1 METGA
6 FKVIVDNEYHFVDLV
21 TESARGDMCRINH
34 EVYYEI
40 DSSNDH
46 LSVSDNNDRRPDA
59 EVYTRTHV
67 IVSEVF
73 PYATTTCTFILH
85 ERCVVCKFT
94 DDDSFSLCN
103 CEVRA
108 ISEDA
113 ASFDVCL
120 QSENFA
126 HLTVHCSELHLLTTT
141 TRYQRCELRVHRPV
155 HESVP
160 QARGVPDR
168 VLSARYAEGITR
180 VPVTFDAMPESVPA
194 QFVST
199 CNRCGLCDFC
209 RDVAQ
214 LGVCE
219 DIPERLTP
227 YAFDDDEHDGLLS
240 TVDPTHLRCD
250 DWLLSRTR
258 IAVGRDS
265 LALYVD
271 VHDAS
276 KTYLCLRMRLLP
288 PHVEEQLNLLYGASG
303 LANASFESMLEAPE
317 FANAHYLS
325 TRRREVLSRACSR
338 FMSMRVADAC
348 THFTFN
354 VLSRNHSTD
363 RESSLA
369 NCGIVYHGC
378 HNVREVN
385 FSRLS
390 EEILNAED
398 VENPAQ
404 RLYFQDGEYGTSERA
419 LHFSASIKHAHPR
432 RVNGLQEFLQFADKS
447 RDVQELVLQR
457 VLV

>member
-1 METGA
+1 MDSGA

-46 LSVSDNNDRRPDA
+46 LSVSDNNDRSPEADI
-59 EVYTRTHV
+59 YTRTHV
-67 IVSEVF
+67 IVSEVC
-73 PYATTTCTFILH
+73 PYATTICTFILH

-94 DDDSFSLCN
+94 DDNPLSLCN

-113 ASFDVCL
+113 ASFDLCL
-120 QSENFA
+120 QSESFA

-141 TRYQRCELRVHRPV
+141 TRYQRCELRVHRPL

-168 VLSARYAEGITR
+168 VLSVRYAEGITL
-180 VPVTFDAMPESVPA
+180 VPVTFDALPENVPA

-199 CNRCGLCDFC
+199 CNRCGFCDFC

-227 YAFDDDEHDGLLS
+227 YAFNDDEHDGLLS
-240 TVDPTHLRCD
+240 TVDPSHHRCD

-258 IAVGRDS
+258 IAMNRDS

-271 VHDAS
+271 AHDAS
-276 KTYLCLRMRLLP
+276 KTYLCLRMRLP
-288 PHVEEQLNLLYGASG
+288 PHVEEQLSLLYGAAG
-303 LANASFESMLEAPE
+303 LADASFEDMLKAPE
-317 FANAHYLS
+317 FENAHYLS
-325 TRRREVLSRACSR
+325 TRRREVISRACCRS
-338 FMSMRVADAC
+338 MSMRVMDAC

-354 VLSRNHSTD
+354 VLSGNNTTN
-363 RESSLA
+363 RELSSA
-369 NCGIVYHGC
+369 NCGIVYHEC

-390 EEILNAED
+390 EEILNAAD
-398 VENPAQ
+398 IENPSQ
-404 RLYFQDGEYGTSERA
+404 RLYYQDGECGTSERA
-419 LHFSASIKHAHPR
+419 LNFSASIKHAHPR

-447 RDVQELVLQR
+447 RDVHELMLQR